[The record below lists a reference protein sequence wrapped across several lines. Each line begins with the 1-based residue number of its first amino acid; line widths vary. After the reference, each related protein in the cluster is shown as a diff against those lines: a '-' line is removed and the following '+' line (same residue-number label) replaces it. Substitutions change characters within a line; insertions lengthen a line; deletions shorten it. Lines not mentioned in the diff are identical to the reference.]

1 MGPKFAPMHDKIAG
15 GHWNWDDVS
24 AKASHDFTTHIFG
37 DGDQISFPQ
46 WMAQI
51 GYYVKW
57 IQPFVDTPTL
67 TADQA
72 TEWVRLS
79 KAAFDARK
87 WSDTKCSPE

>member
-1 MGPKFAPMHDKIAG
+1 
-15 GHWNWDDVS
+15 
-24 AKASHDFTTHIFG
+24 
-37 DGDQISFPQ
+37 
-46 WMAQI
+46 MAQI

-79 KAAFDARK
+79 KAAFEARK
-87 WSDTKCSPE
+87 WSDSSKTPE